1 MILKLFPDVMK
12 RRNDIHFTCHLSGS
26 VLITGIKRLKDLD
39 EIFYPTIV
47 EIETSL

>member
-1 MILKLFPDVMK
+1 ML

-26 VLITGIKRLKDLD
+26 LLITGIKRLKELD
-39 EIFYPTIV
+39 EIVYPTLV